1 MYFRLLHNIYYCS
14 VFYSFLYKA
23 SLFLLVLSFFLYL
36 RGKEK
41 KERTKEKKKARHCIL
56 WPNGGFTPIRP
67 FLFLGFAQS
76 LLPRKLVLRT
86 QTVLGIHK
94 TPPLWGR
101 GATHVVFSLICC
113 VVTKFKCEAKV
124 GASCER
130 VRSTI
135 ANIIDS
141 TKSNKKHG

>member
-1 MYFRLLHNIYYCS
+1 MLFKFKVLL
-14 VFYSFLYKA
+14 FF
-23 SLFLLVLSFFLYL
+23 FLLFA
-36 RGKEK
+36 RQKEEEK
-41 KERTKEKKKARHCIL
+41 IAKEEGKARHRIL
-56 WPNGGFTPIRP
+56 CPRGGFTPIRP

-86 QTVLGIHK
+86 QTVLGRHK

-113 VVTKFKCEAKV
+113 VVTKFKCEARV